1 MLDYLLRTLRE
12 PIEKSKAVIIIQ
24 SLPFIWCNKIL
35 INQLFLNLLNNAL
48 KYNEA
53 DALVIEVGY
62 TEQTEEYIFYV
73 RDNGIGINEEYFN
86 KIFILFQ
93 RLHGKTEY
101 SGTGIGLVLCK
112 KIVEI
117 HNGKIWLESE
127 EGKGTTFYFS
137 IPKLPAVTTEY

>member
-1 MLDYLLRTLRE
+1 M
-12 PIEKSKAVIIIQ
+12 
-24 SLPFIWCNKIL
+24 
-35 INQLFLNLLNNAL
+35 FLNLLNNAL

-53 DALVIEVGY
+53 DAPVIEVGY
-62 TEQTEEYIFYV
+62 TEQTEEYIFYI

-101 SGTGIGLVLCK
+101 SGTGIGLALCK

-127 EGKGTTFYFS
+127 EGKGTIFYFS